1 MKQAAT
7 ALGGLGARTR
17 VGVACV
23 SLLIAGVVAAPAGA
37 QAVTVIG
44 DPGGAACYRAAAFE
58 PASRSGLDACDNAI
72 DSGALLRRDL
82 AATHLN
88 RGIIRTERGD
98 VDGALADY
106 LEARR
111 IRPNMPESYVGE
123 GNVRFLHGDFSAA
136 LNAYDTALEN
146 GLSARH
152 AGYFNRGLVLE
163 HMGRWDDAEAA
174 YAEAAALAPDWR
186 LPGEHIE
193 RVRQR
198 RAAAAAQSQ

>member
-1 MKQAAT
+1 V
-7 ALGGLGARTR
+7 R
-17 VGVACV
+17 V
-23 SLLIAGVVAAPAGA
+23 
-37 QAVTVIG
+37 
-44 DPGGAACYRAAAFE
+44 
-58 PASRSGLDACDNAI
+58 
-72 DSGALLRRDL
+72 
-82 AATHLN
+82 
-88 RGIIRTERGD
+88 
-98 VDGALADY
+98 
-106 LEARR
+106 
-111 IRPNMPESYVGE
+111 
-123 GNVRFLHGDFSAA
+123 LHGDFSAA